1 MMNWGDLT
9 IRQYE
14 EITKAYEENDDDLI
28 YKLIAIVK
36 GISYDEVLEK
46 PWNEVEKWAA
56 DMKFLSTQEPKA
68 RMARREYV
76 INGKEYE
83 TSFDMTSITTAQ
95 YIDFQMTAPQSKERV
110 AEFLSI
116 ILIPKGK
123 TYNKGYNIQEVQ
135 EDIYNYFKIE
145 DAMGLSAFFLHLFQK
160 SIRYAERR
168 LRKMLRKIRRTELT
182 EEQAKAIGTIEEV
195 LQSLDTLK
203 L

>member
-14 EITKAYEENDDDLI
+14 EITKAYEEDDDDLI

-36 GISYDEVLEK
+36 GMSYDEVLEK

-56 DMKFLSTQEPKA
+56 DMKFLAQKPKS

-95 YIDFQMTAPQSKERV
+95 YIDFQMTAPQSKERI

-168 LRKMLRKIRRTELT
+168 LRRMLRKIKRTELT
-182 EEQAKAIGTIEEV
+182 EEQTKAIGTIEEV
-195 LQSLDTLK
+195 LQSLNTLK

>member
-1 MMNWGDLT
+1 MNWGDLT

-56 DMKFLSTQEPKA
+56 DIKFLAQKPKS

-95 YIDFQMTAPQSKERV
+95 YIDFQMTAPQSEERI

-182 EEQAKAIGTIEEV
+182 EEQTKAIGTIEEV

>member
-14 EITKAYEENDDDLI
+14 EITKAYKENDDDLI

-56 DMKFLSTQEPKA
+56 DIKFLAQKPKS
-68 RMARREYV
+68 RMARKEYV

-95 YIDFQMTAPQSKERV
+95 YIDFQMTAPQSEERI
-110 AEFLSI
+110 ADFLSI

-168 LRKMLRKIRRTELT
+168 LRRMLRKIKRTELT
-182 EEQAKAIGTIEEV
+182 EEQTKAIGTIEEV
-195 LQSLDTLK
+195 LQSLNTLK

>member
-1 MMNWGDLT
+1 MNWGDLT

-56 DMKFLSTQEPKA
+56 DIKFLAQKPKS
-68 RMARREYV
+68 RMARKEYV

-95 YIDFQMTAPQSKERV
+95 YIDFQMTAPQSEERI

-168 LRKMLRKIRRTELT
+168 LRKMLRKIRRMELT
-182 EEQAKAIGTIEEV
+182 EEQTKAIGTIEEV